1 MSKEINQNEAAT
13 SEVEDKIT
21 LLKDELEEQK
31 KKTDEYYEYLQRNMA
46 EFDNYKKRI
55 AKERDSL
62 YLNIASDVVE
72 KILPVMDNFEK
83 AVNATCQDEGYKE
96 GTIMIFNQLKDL
108 LKDMEVTEIGEVG
121 EEFDHNLHEAVMHVE
136 DENFGEKII
145 TEVFRKG
152 YIMKGKVVRHA
163 MVKVAN

>member
-13 SEVEDKIT
+13 SEVEDKII

>member
-1 MSKEINQNEAAT
+1 MNQNEGAT
-13 SEVEDKIT
+13 LEVEDQIS

-55 AKERDSL
+55 AKERDNL
-62 YLNIASDVVE
+62 YLSIASDVVE

-96 GTIMIFNQLKDL
+96 GTVMIFNQLKEL

-136 DENFGEKII
+136 DENFGEKVI

>member
-55 AKERDSL
+55 AKERDGL